1 MDDLAA
7 LTHQLEYLFLKKLI
21 AGLKDK
27 SLDALTAKEYAN
39 AFLRI
44 EPFESAEDAYIKI
57 MDFVAKNVLFNE
69 LKAQMN
75 TYQSEKNDL
84 AKINKM
90 RAYIKQRDIDS
101 ALKVAKE

>member
-1 MDDLAA
+1 MDDVAA
-7 LTHQLEYLFLKKLI
+7 LTHHLEYLFLKKLI

-27 SLDALTAKEYAN
+27 SLDVLKAKEYAN
-39 AFLRI
+39 TFLKI
-44 EPFESAEDAYIKI
+44 EPFESAEDAYVKI

-69 LKAQMN
+69 LKTHMN

-90 RAYIKQRDIDS
+90 RVYMKQQDIDS
-101 ALKVAKE
+101 ALKAVKE

>member
-1 MDDLAA
+1 
-7 LTHQLEYLFLKKLI
+7 
-21 AGLKDK
+21 
-27 SLDALTAKEYAN
+27 
-39 AFLRI
+39 
-44 EPFESAEDAYIKI
+44 